1 MPSNDK
7 VQVDSVKKLAD
18 VAHRYA
24 AEGKYEDSITCYR
37 QSAIFASRQ
46 DDLSSYVYNMTK
58 ISECYEKMHKYDEAF
73 LKQEEML
80 DFLEKVS
87 ASSDLKAICLVNLMK
102 FSGVFRVDYS
112 EDEEDE
118 EEDEGEEYEDDL
130 LDLLSTKDLLREAYL
145 EQFKAL
151 STCLSADDSKLFMH
165 SFESLIADLDSEG
178 FYEVPHVLEDFL
190 SLIQESRILFGKLV
204 SQYELQDYLKER
216 QEEFSFLYE
225 EIKQNEDF
233 FLSILDDSEEQPSR
247 IQRAGGHLISL
258 YGDNENVQ
266 KAEKTLLDVQE
277 RLEGIFNK
285 DGLSKDLLRVL
296 SDQYIE
302 SAFFYTENKKDIKM
316 AKFYLKKFEKLT
328 DLAKYEGLLAYSTED
343 LYEKKSV
350 DVICELYNTMSYAFS
365 GYLSLK
371 KAQNKKM
378 AKFLSDVIFILDS
391 LDSL

>member
-1 MPSNDK
+1 M
-7 VQVDSVKKLAD
+7 QVDSVKKLAD

-37 QSAIFASRQ
+37 QSAIFAVRQ
-46 DDLSSYVYNMTK
+46 DDLSSYVYNITK
-58 ISECYEKMHKYDEAF
+58 ISECYEKIYKYDEAF

-80 DFLEKVS
+80 EFLEKVS

-102 FSGVFRVDYS
+102 FSGVFRVDFQG
-112 EDEEDE
+112 DEQENK
-118 EEDEGEEYEDDL
+118 EDDL
-130 LDLLSTKDLLREAYL
+130 LNMSSSKDFLREDYL
-145 EQFKAL
+145 EQFKVL
-151 STCLSADDSKLFMH
+151 PTCFSTDDSELFMH
-165 SFESLIADLDSEG
+165 SFESLIVDLDSKG
-178 FYEVPHVLEDFL
+178 FYENPRVLEDFL
-190 SLIQESRILFGKLV
+190 SLIQESRIFFGKLV

-225 EIKQNEDF
+225 EIKQNENF
-233 FLSILDDSEEQPSR
+233 FLRILDDSEEQPSR

-258 YGDNENVQ
+258 YVDNWNVE
-266 KAEKTLLDVQE
+266 KAEKTLLDVEE
-277 RLEGIFNK
+277 RLERILDK

-316 AKFYLKKFEKLT
+316 AKFYLKKFENLT
-328 DLAKYEGLLAYSTED
+328 NLAKHKGLLAYSTED

-371 KAQNKKM
+371 KYAVKK
-378 AKFLSDVIFILDS
+378 AHDKKTANFLSDVMLILNS